1 MIAFIQKEMLI
12 HMHLVYFQS
21 KSNRSRMVDNY
32 DKNQFMYHDEKN
44 RNGQKGLKVRHYY
57 ICRSLVK

>member
-1 MIAFIQKEMLI
+1 
-12 HMHLVYFQS
+12 MHLVYFQS

-44 RNGQKGLKVRHYY
+44 RNGQKGLKVRHY
-57 ICRSLVK
+57 

>member
-44 RNGQKGLKVRHYY
+44 RNGQKGLKVRHY
-57 ICRSLVK
+57 